1 MLLRTLC
8 ILRARQ
14 TVLNISFKAS
24 SDRAIGSYRQLVPQV
39 RVLIG
44 GNDNIKVKK
53 CQFHTT
59 QRLHIPPGLALLIR
73 PLTRV
78 GAFLFGRY
86 FKRWWAKKTPEEKEV
101 FKKWFSV
108 RRQKIYGA
116 LGVVLA
122 GLFFFYLTH
131 MEKDPLTG
139 RYRFIILTKE
149 QQKVLGKL
157 TFDVHLEMHQ
167 DSIVPSDNPAYVRL
181 VRITDRLIKANQDL
195 PQVTDRHWTL
205 SVVASDAK
213 NAYVLPGGNIFVFL
227 GALKITENDDQLAI
241 ILAHEMGHVLLQ
253 HPIEQ
258 ISRNVLLDILLAA
271 PIAIIWATFPDL
283 LALLIQALGV
293 NLVDVLVTL
302 PHSRQAEIEADDLGI
317 RLAARACFDV
327 REAVV
332 FWKIM
337 QLLTDFKVEPKDIP
351 WLSTHPNH
359 EEREKHLSAKMKEAL
374 LIRTQSGCPKLSRY
388 DPIESFNSRST
399 KQHASHL
406 KAKGIL

>member
-8 ILRARQ
+8 VLKERR
-14 TVLNISFKAS
+14 TVLNVFRKSTS
-24 SDRAIGSYRQLVPQV
+24 GRLIGSYRQLLPRV
-39 RVLIG
+39 RVLVG
-44 GNDNIKVKK
+44 GNDNTKVKK
-53 CQFHTT
+53 CKFHTT
-59 QRLHIPPGLALLIR
+59 QRRDIPPGLALLIR

-86 FKRWWAKKTPEEKEV
+86 LKRWWARKTPEEKEAYR
-101 FKKWFSV
+101 KWFSA

-122 GLFFFYLTH
+122 GLLLFYLTH
-131 MEKDPLTG
+131 IERDPLTG

-157 TFDVHLEMHQ
+157 TFDVHLELHQ
-167 DSIVPSDNPAYVRL
+167 DSMVRSDHPAYVRL

-205 SVVASDAK
+205 SVVDSDDK

-241 ILAHEMGHVLLQ
+241 ILAHEMAHVLLQ

-258 ISRNVLLDILLAA
+258 VSRNALLDILLAA
-271 PIAIIWATFPDL
+271 PIAILWATFPDL
-283 LALLIQALGV
+283 LALLVQALGIS
-293 NLVDVLVTL
+293 LIDVLVTL
-302 PHSRQAEIEADDLGI
+302 PHSRKAESEADELGI

-337 QLLTDFKVEPKDIP
+337 QMLTDFKVEPKDIP

-374 LIRTQSGCPKLSRY
+374 MIRTESGCPKLSRY
-388 DPIESFNSRST
+388 DPIESFNSRSA
-399 KQHASHL
+399 KQHAASL
-406 KAKGIL
+406 KARGIL